1 MNVKMIRTLLWLVAV
16 GAVATGLAACGGGD
30 SPTATPEPVAA
41 ATNTPLPPTDTPIPP
56 TDTPIPPTD
65 TPLPPTDTPIPPTPT
80 SPPPTDTPT
89 ATVDPASLS
98 SESCIVCH
106 SNEETLQ
113 ALAED
118 KTVQSEATSGEG

>member
-1 MNVKMIRTLLWLVAV
+1 MNVRMIRTLLWLVAV

-30 SPTATPEPVAA
+30 SPTATAVPELVAA
-41 ATNTPLPPTDTPIPP
+41 ATDTSLPLTDTPIPP
-56 TDTPIPPTD
+56 TDTPI
-65 TPLPPTDTPIPPTPT
+65 PPTDTPIPPTPT

-98 SESCIVCH
+98 SESCIACH
-106 SNEETLQ
+106 TSEETLQ

-118 KTVQSEATSGEG
+118 NTVQSEATSGEG